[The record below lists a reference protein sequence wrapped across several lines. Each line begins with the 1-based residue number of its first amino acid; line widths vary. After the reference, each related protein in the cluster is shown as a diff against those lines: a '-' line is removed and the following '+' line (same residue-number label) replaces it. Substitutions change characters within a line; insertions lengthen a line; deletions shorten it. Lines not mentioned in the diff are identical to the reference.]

1 MDKTPKSLTCA
12 YRQLGEAFNC
22 SAEVAELRA
31 IRHIHSD
38 YIFYPDTRQS
48 FPSDANNY
56 SSTTSVAYLNRPELY
71 LPAIQTF
78 EDIQK
83 TDFSNIQNVLDV
95 LITAGVECCI
105 FATGDN
111 QIDNYL
117 QKKDI
122 FFSNMK
128 SCYDIALRH
137 DGVMRLNAHEKKQR
151 MLNLHLSFELG
162 VCNEGSFV
170 QTKFTIPTRYKSFQI
185 FLYELNNRF
194 YLSVP
199 KASIAGSHPDNETFF
214 FEGPA
219 SQSNIYD
226 LIYKRYKHRVF
237 HHSFK
242 KQFDRYFNDDIKFEG
257 LDIWSTVQ
265 LMDAIKM

>member
-1 MDKTPKSLTCA
+1 MVKTPKSLTAA

-31 IRHIHSD
+31 IRNIHSD
-38 YIFYPDTRQS
+38 HIFYPATRQS

-71 LPAIQTF
+71 LPAIQIF
-78 EDIQK
+78 DDIQK

-95 LITAGVECCI
+95 LLTAGVECCI

-111 QIDNYL
+111 QINNYL
-117 QKKDI
+117 EDKDI
-122 FFSNMK
+122 LFSNMK

-137 DGVMRLNAHEKKQR
+137 DGLMRLKSHEKKQR
-151 MLNLHLSFELG
+151 MLNLNLSFELG
-162 VCNEGSFV
+162 VCCEGSFV

-199 KASIAGSHPDNETFF
+199 KESTDVNHPDNETFF
-214 FEGPA
+214 FEGPTA
-219 SQSNIYD
+219 QSDIYD
-226 LIYKRYKHRVF
+226 LIYNRYKHRVF

-242 KQFDRYFNDDIKFEG
+242 KQFDRHFNDDIQFDG